1 MPLFRPPACCPGRVR
16 GALSAGW
23 ALAWASPAA
32 HAAGT
37 SAPPGAVGL
46 PWVGLAVACALAL
59 AALLFWAWYRLR
71 ARPAW
76 AALLAWV
83 AEERNLG
90 DPPRSPPEGL
100 AAPMSAWLAERAQ
113 RRREAQRARE
123 QQLERLWLS
132 AGLDAPSALHSRR
145 SFMAR
150 LDLHLRSGLLAGD
163 ELPPA
168 PSGALLLIR
177 VHGLDRLNR
186 IEGRATGDGL
196 IASIGASLR
205 TYQDRVPGAL
215 AGRLSGADFALLL
228 PVTGL
233 ADETAHA
240 VQGLLQP
247 LADTFSTR
255 VSVSVGAVEA
265 LRALDASRALA
276 QADAALRQAQ
286 MGRLLCVLSEP
297 GHDEPSPAVDLS
309 SLWRRCVVGQGEID
323 LACAPLVGGSGGPRA
338 LLCALRMRALADG
351 RWLHALRWRPELR
364 HAGLGAA
371 ADLGLLTLALGSA
384 ADGLSRCVEM
394 DVESLREPGF
404 IEDAARRLAV
414 QPGQAARLVLE
425 LDTQAL
431 TAPWVVE
438 AAAAAWRGA
447 GAAVGL
453 VHRGG
458 PWQGLG
464 HAAAVGVN
472 RLAIDMRW
480 LRGGAGDPA
489 VLACAWQ
496 AVDTARALGWPV
508 DAREVAEPEDLPWIW
523 EAGFE
528 TASGP
533 ALAMA
538 AGSAASPASGR
549 QGVPAISPR
558 APQPMSA
565 QCRP

>member
-1 MPLFRPPACCPGRVR
+1 M
-16 GALSAGW
+16 SAGW
-23 ALAWASPAA
+23 ALTWAIPAA
-32 HAAGT
+32 HAAGMR
-37 SAPPGAVGL
+37 ALPDCVEL
-46 PWVGLAVACALAL
+46 PWAGLAVACALSL
-59 AALLFWAWYRLR
+59 GVLVCWAWYRWR

-76 AALLAWV
+76 TALLAWI
-83 AEERNLG
+83 ADERNLG
-90 DPPRSPPEGL
+90 DPPRLPHGGL
-100 AAPMSAWLAERAQ
+100 AAPVSARLTECAQ

-123 QQLERLWLS
+123 QRLERLWLS

-145 SFMAR
+145 SFMAL
-150 LDLHLRSGLLAGD
+150 LDLHLRAGLLAGD

-177 VHGLDRLNR
+177 LDGLDRLNR
-186 IEGRATGDGL
+186 IEGRAAGDGL

-233 ADETAHA
+233 ADETADA

-247 LADTFSTR
+247 LADTVSSR

-276 QADAALRQAQ
+276 QADSALRQAQ

-297 GHDEPSPAVDLS
+297 DPDVPSPEVDLP
-309 SLWRRCVVGQGEID
+309 SLWRRCVVGSGEID
-323 LACAPLVGGSGGPRA
+323 LACAPLVCQSGRQRA
-338 LLCALRMRALADG
+338 KLCALRMRAAANE
-351 RWLHALRWRPELR
+351 RWVHAWRWRPELR
-364 HAGLGAA
+364 RVGLGGA
-371 ADLGLLTLALGSA
+371 ADLGLLTLALRSA
-384 ADGLSRCVEM
+384 ADGFGHFVEV
-394 DVESLREPGF
+394 DFESLREPGF
-404 IEDAARRLAV
+404 AADAARRLAI
-414 QPGQAARLVLE
+414 QPGPAARLVIE
-425 LDTQAL
+425 IDTQAL
-431 TAPWVVE
+431 AAPCVFE
-438 AAAAAWRGA
+438 AAAAWRSA

-453 VHRGG
+453 IHRGG

-464 HAAAVGVN
+464 QAAAAGVS
-472 RLAIDMRW
+472 RLSIDVRW

-496 AVDTARALGWPV
+496 AVDTARALGWSI
-508 DAREVAEPEDLPWIW
+508 DAREVADPGDLPWIW

-528 TASGP
+528 AASGP
-533 ALAMA
+533 ALAM
-538 AGSAASPASGR
+538 GTGFAASPAAEPRGV
-549 QGVPAISPR
+549 QGAAPR

-565 QCRP
+565 Q